1 MPLVTEQ
8 SPEHQPLAKSDEPL
22 PASLNPGDGTRQ
34 LLQSGGGTLAAG
46 VLAAALA
53 QFAFGGIGPQGPHTN
68 SGWLALI
75 VALMCLPF
83 GFLLSLL
90 GVAKWLRVRSQRS
103 AQGAQVTEPA
113 SQNPEKSP

>member
-8 SPEHQPLAKSDEPL
+8 SPEHQRLAEISEQL
-22 PASLNPGDGTRQ
+22 PVTPETGDGTRQ

-46 VLAAALA
+46 IVAAALA
-53 QFAFGGIGPQGPHTN
+53 QFAFGIGPQGPHTN
-68 SGWLALI
+68 AGWLALI

-90 GVAKWLRVRSQRS
+90 GVAKWLRLRSQRMPRRPQ
-103 AQGAQVTEPA
+103 A
-113 SQNPEKSP
+113 

>member
-1 MPLVTEQ
+1 MPFVTEQ
-8 SPEHQPLAKSDEPL
+8 SPEHQPLAKSEAPL
-22 PASLNPGDGTRQ
+22 PTPLEHGDGTRQ

-46 VLAAALA
+46 VLSAALA

-90 GVAKWLRVRSQRS
+90 GIAKWLRLRSQAS
-103 AQGAQVTEPA
+103 AHTDQDFKQPRL
-113 SQNPEKSP
+113 

>member
-8 SPEHQPLAKSDEPL
+8 SPEHQPLSKSHESMEPGL
-22 PASLNPGDGTRQ
+22 AQPAQGDGTRQ
-34 LLQSGGGTLAAG
+34 LLQSGAGTLATG
-46 VLAAALA
+46 ILAAALA
-53 QFAFGGIGPQGPHTN
+53 QFVFGGIGRQGPHTN

-90 GVAKWLRVRSQRS
+90 GLAKWLRNQRLK
-103 AQGAQVTEPA
+103 A
-113 SQNPEKSP
+113 K

>member
-1 MPLVTEQ
+1 M
-8 SPEHQPLAKSDEPL
+8 
-22 PASLNPGDGTRQ
+22 
-34 LLQSGGGTLAAG
+34 QSGIGTLAAG
-46 VLAAALA
+46 ILAAALT

-90 GVAKWLRVRSQRS
+90 GMAKWFRIRSLKAHQD
-103 AQGAQVTEPA
+103 Q
-113 SQNPEKSP
+113 KK

>member
-8 SPEHQPLAKSDEPL
+8 SPEHQPLARSDEPL
-22 PASLNPGDGTRQ
+22 QIPLEHGDGTRQ
-34 LLQSGGGTLAAG
+34 LLQSGAGTLAAG
-46 VLAAALA
+46 LLAAALA
-53 QFAFGGIGPQGPHTN
+53 EFVFGGIGPQGPHTN

-90 GVAKWLRVRSQRS
+90 GIAKWLRLRSQRS
-103 AQGAQVTEPA
+103 TQSATRNAPDTEKTRR
-113 SQNPEKSP
+113 SL

>member
-22 PASLNPGDGTRQ
+22 PVQPAPGDGTRQ

-46 VLAAALA
+46 ILAAALT
-53 QFAFGGIGPQGPHTN
+53 QFVLGGIGREGPHTN

-90 GVAKWLRVRSQRS
+90 GVAKWLRNRRLGRNNQS
-103 AQGAQVTEPA
+103 
-113 SQNPEKSP
+113 

>member
-8 SPEHQPLAKSDEPL
+8 SPEHQPFAENSEPL
-22 PASLNPGDGTRQ
+22 PVMPETGDGTRQ

-46 VLAAALA
+46 VIAAALA

-68 SGWLALI
+68 AGWLALI

-90 GVAKWLRVRSQRS
+90 GAAKWMRLRSQR
-103 AQGAQVTEPA
+103 P
-113 SQNPEKSP
+113 PRKP

>member
-22 PASLNPGDGTRQ
+22 HVQPEPGDGTRQ
-34 LLQSGGGTLAAG
+34 LLQSGGGTLATG
-46 VLAAALA
+46 ILAAALA
-53 QFAFGGIGPQGPHTN
+53 QFVLGGIGREGPHTN

-90 GVAKWLRVRSQRS
+90 GVAKWFRNRKQQR
-103 AQGAQVTEPA
+103 G
-113 SQNPEKSP
+113 